1 MSPAAIISTARTP
14 IGKAHRGAFNNTS
27 AQELAGHAI
36 AAALDRAGVDPATVE
51 DVILGCA
58 LQQGSTG
65 SNIGRQGALRAGL
78 PASVPGQSLDRQCS
92 SGLMAVATAA
102 KQILHD
108 GMKVAV
114 GGGVESISLVQ
125 NEHLN
130 SYRRQDPWLAE
141 KVPGLYLPMLHTAEI
156 VAERYSVSRER
167 QDAMG
172 AASQQRAQRATADG
186 TLAQEIAPI
195 RVTTLRTDKETGEVT
210 EFEQLVSTDEGLR
223 EGTTEESLAGLRTVL
238 QPGAVTAAP
247 TVTAGNA
254 SQLSDGASANVL
266 MDSDYA
272 ASLGLSPLGYYRGMA
287 VTGCEPDEMGIG
299 PVTAIPKLLALH
311 GLRVEDIGV
320 WELNEA
326 FAAQALHCRD
336 VLGIDPQK
344 MNPNGGAIALGHPYG
359 MTGSRAVGSALLEAR
374 RRDEQFVVISMC
386 VGGGMGA
393 AGLFEVAR

>member
-195 RVTTLRTDKETGEVT
+195 RVTTLRTDKETGE
-210 EFEQLVSTDEGLR
+210 
-223 EGTTEESLAGLRTVL
+223 AVL
-238 QPGAVTAAP
+238 QRLK
-247 TVTAGNA
+247 
-254 SQLSDGASANVL
+254 SLSE
-266 MDSDYA
+266 
-272 ASLGLSPLGYYRGMA
+272 PLGTRIDIEKG
-287 VTGCEPDEMGIG
+287 VGI
-299 PVTAIPKLLALH
+299 IRL
-311 GLRVEDIGV
+311 
-320 WELNEA
+320 
-326 FAAQALHCRD
+326 
-336 VLGIDPQK
+336 
-344 MNPNGGAIALGHPYG
+344 
-359 MTGSRAVGSALLEAR
+359 
-374 RRDEQFVVISMC
+374 
-386 VGGGMGA
+386 
-393 AGLFEVAR
+393 